1 MKKKDISRGGGG
13 GMDLYYDV
21 TQNFSNILIIFI
33 DKEEVPA
40 SLSPQT
46 SISF

>member
-1 MKKKDISRGGGG
+1 MKKKDISRGGG